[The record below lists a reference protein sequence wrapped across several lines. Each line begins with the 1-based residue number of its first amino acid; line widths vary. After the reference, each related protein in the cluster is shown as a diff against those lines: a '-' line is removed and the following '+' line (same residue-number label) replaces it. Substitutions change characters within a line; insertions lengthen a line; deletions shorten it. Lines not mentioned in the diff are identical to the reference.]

1 VDIWVC
7 VKAIAPPDALVDPS
21 DWVKGGGGELIMNRF
36 DEFAVEEALLIR
48 EQIPDSRIHVISV
61 GPEKAA
67 PIVRRALGMG
77 ADEGIHILTE
87 RPGYLCPQTTAAWI
101 AQYAQSRLP
110 DLILTG
116 MMSEDDMNGQ
126 VGPLV
131 AELLHWPCATAVIA
145 RRFLPQVGRLYVER
159 EVEGGLREALTIQ
172 LPAVLAVQSGINQPR
187 YPILSKML
195 RANHKRL
202 TLIRAETL
210 APCADQ
216 VMLRRTRNPQK
227 TRAGR
232 VLKGTPLDKARQ
244 LITILQ
250 SRSLMP

>member
-1 VDIWVC
+1 
-7 VKAIAPPDALVDPS
+7 
-21 DWVKGGGGELIMNRF
+21 
-36 DEFAVEEALLIR
+36 
-48 EQIPDSRIHVISV
+48 
-61 GPEKAA
+61 
-67 PIVRRALGMG
+67 MG

-87 RPGYLCPQTTAAWI
+87 SPGYISPQATAAWI
-101 AQYAQSRLP
+101 AEYARSQMP

-116 MMSEDDMNGQ
+116 MMSGDDMNGQ

-145 RRFLPQVGRLYVER
+145 RRFVPQVGRMYVER

-195 RANHKRL
+195 RANKMPL

-210 APCADQ
+210 APCAIKC
-216 VMLRRTRNPQK
+216 LRRTRSPQK
-227 TRAGR
+227 TRTGK

-244 LITILQ
+244 LIAILQ